1 MYRELDLAEIQIE
14 AERMGYV
21 VIPIEEY
28 ERLEKAIDLACKI
41 LVEYNSAC
49 PFEHYLCLHEEKG
62 PFPCIKEQN
71 WDYKKCWREY
81 LLEAQES

>member
-28 ERLEKAIDLACKI
+28 EQLEKALELACQYI
-41 LVEYNSAC
+41 AEDIFC
-49 PFEHYLCLHEEKG
+49 PYSY
-62 PFPCIKEQN
+62 PFQQECKKNCETEGGWRCWKEGFM
-71 WDYKKCWREY
+71 R
-81 LLEAQES
+81 EAQK